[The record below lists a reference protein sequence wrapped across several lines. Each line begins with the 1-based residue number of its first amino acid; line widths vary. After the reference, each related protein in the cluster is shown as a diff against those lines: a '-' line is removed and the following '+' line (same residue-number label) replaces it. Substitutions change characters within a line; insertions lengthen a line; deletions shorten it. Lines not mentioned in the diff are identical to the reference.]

1 MLNIFE
7 CINNTWEKKRV
18 KVLYTLPCVDKEET
32 IDSTDSALD
41 KSVSSLR
48 CMNFCLY
55 VQDFEPV
62 PGFFHLVIHFHLS
75 YNLLC
80 AIPFGKYS
88 QLTKNIKVKFFFSFF
103 FF

>member
-18 KVLYTLPCVDKEET
+18 KVLYKLPCVDKEET

-48 CMNFCLY
+48 CMNFCFMCKILN
-55 VQDFEPV
+55 QCRDFFTYEYT
-62 PGFFHLVIHFHLS
+62 F
-75 YNLLC
+75 
-80 AIPFGKYS
+80 
-88 QLTKNIKVKFFFSFF
+88 T
-103 FF
+103 